1 MNIRTH
7 FSKVAL
13 VLGNFW
19 AAALACGQ
27 EPLYQQAASRDPSMT
42 HQQALSYPPTRPHQ
56 STLPDQQESV
66 VWSDASELGFETT
79 CGCRQQSCDR
89 CRAEIPEP
97 FLMCPP
103 KQTTGVTSGG
113 YGPCITGVDSANG
126 NLGRHPGEARW
137 SDATGVNFEPLKHG
151 EYIGPIRLPAMLLYR
166 ARQNDELIFT
176 FIVNRKKTHEEYRFQ
191 VGDEI
196 NINSISDDTL
206 RREKIPVQPDGTIA
220 VPYIGQFPA
229 ADKTATQLRRDLEE
243 ALKKYIKSPAIN
255 VEPIRVNTTLEDL
268 RLAVNPQFGIGGQS
282 LTILVNPDGYIQL
295 PRIGSVYAL
304 GMTLEEIKREVNLRY
319 ADRIAGIEVEP
330 RLNKPAPHNIFVYGE
345 VNRPGRFELT
355 APTSVTSGLALAEGL
370 KLGANDRQIVVFRRA
385 EDWRLVSTIL
395 DVRAGHLGKRPNP
408 SDEIWLRD
416 GDLIIVPPRPLK
428 RFNNATQQIFTD
440 GLYRIVPLQGITINR

>member
-1 MNIRTH
+1 MTSQTRFFI
-7 FSKVAL
+7 VAV
-13 VLGNFW
+13 VLGVSW
-19 AAALACGQ
+19 DASLACGQ
-27 EPLYQQAASRDPSMT
+27 EQLFQQAPQYQQAT
-42 HQQALSYPPTRPHQ
+42 QY
-56 STLPDQQESV
+56 QQEAV
-66 VWSDASELGFETT
+66 VWTDASQLGIETT

-151 EYIGPIRLPAMLLYR
+151 EYIGPVRLPAMLLYR

-330 RLNKPAPHNIFVYGE
+330 RLNRPAPHNIFVYGE

-355 APTSVTSGLALAEGL
+355 APTSVTAGLALAEGL
-370 KLGANDRQIVVFRRA
+370 KLGANNRQIVVFRRA

-395 DVRAGHLGKRPNP
+395 DVRAGHLGKRPSP

-416 GDLIIVPPRPLK
+416 GDLIIVPPRPIKL
-428 RFNNATQQIFTD
+428 FNNATQQIFTD
-440 GLYRIVPLQGITINR
+440 GFYRILPLQGISINR